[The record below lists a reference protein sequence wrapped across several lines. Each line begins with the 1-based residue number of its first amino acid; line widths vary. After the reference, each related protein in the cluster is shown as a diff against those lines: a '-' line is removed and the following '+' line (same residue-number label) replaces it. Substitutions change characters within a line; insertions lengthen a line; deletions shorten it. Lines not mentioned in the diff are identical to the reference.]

1 MTMDLT
7 KYRGAFY
14 IAGLAAGFLALAGYA
29 DFDSVTGAFDLHP
42 INLYDVMTTGL
53 QTAGNALAAL
63 AVWKGWG
70 RK

>member
-1 MTMDLT
+1 MDMT
-7 KYRGAFY
+7 KGRGWFY
-14 IAGLAAGFLALAGYA
+14 IIGLIAGGVALAGYA
-29 DFDSVTGAFDLHP
+29 DFDAATGSFDLHP

-63 AVWKGWG
+63 AVWRGWG

>member
-1 MTMDLT
+1 MDLT
-7 KYRGAFY
+7 KSRGLLY
-14 IAGLAAGFLALAGYA
+14 IAGLAAGALALAGYA
-29 DFDSVTGAFDLHP
+29 DFDSATGAFDLHP